1 MIVERETP
9 PLSAGDAQDRLGID
23 RRLSMLG
30 GGMMISVESY
40 RRFFLSSLTINPIE
54 LSTNSI
60 SWNSE
65 SLGVPV
71 KSR

>member
-1 MIVERETP
+1 
-9 PLSAGDAQDRLGID
+9 
-23 RRLSMLG
+23 
-30 GGMMISVESY
+30 
-40 RRFFLSSLTINPIE
+40 LTINPIE